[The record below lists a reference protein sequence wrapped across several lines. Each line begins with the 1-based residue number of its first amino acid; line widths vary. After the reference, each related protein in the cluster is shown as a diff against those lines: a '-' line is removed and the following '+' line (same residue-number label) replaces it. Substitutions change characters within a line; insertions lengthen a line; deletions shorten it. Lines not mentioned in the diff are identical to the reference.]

1 MLELLQQGFGA
12 VFSIHILM
20 LMAVGVA
27 MGIVFGA
34 VPGLSATMAV
44 ALCLPLTF
52 TMGPQAGLSLLVAL
66 FIGAT
71 SGGLISAILL
81 KIPGTP
87 SSIATVF
94 DGGPLMEKGE
104 GVKALGV
111 GIVFSFLGTI
121 FSIVA
126 LMFIAPQLAKVALS
140 FGPHEYF
147 AIAVFSLTLIATLSA
162 GSMVKGLFAGALG
175 IAVSTVGI
183 APVEAIRRF
192 TFGINELNGGFSML
206 TVMIGMFAVAE
217 IIKLAESGRHA
228 VQGKARSVSM
238 KNIKGFG
245 FSLKEF
251 REQLPNAARS
261 GAIGLGIGILPGI
274 GAGTSNLVSYIIAK
288 KRAKDGDTYGKG
300 NIGGVVASETA
311 NNAGVGGAMMPLMT
325 LGIPGDTVT
334 AIMLGGFLIHGIQP
348 GPLLFI
354 SQGPLVYT
362 IFAALIVATCMML
375 FMEFYGL
382 RLFIK
387 LLDVPKHPPADHPGA
402 LRGRCLRPVQPPVRR
417 LVDPAVRP
425 ARLRLRQGRHAGGA
439 VHHRLHP
446 RADGGDQPA
455 PGPDAVGRQ
464 LRRLLHQP
472 HRRHLP
478 RPGPGIRALA
488 GVQRAAPEAQRD
500 QRDPPHLRRGVEH
513 KRPHTRPLFALPRRQ
528 AGRPALS

>member
-1 MLELLQQGFGA
+1 MLDLLQQGFGA
-12 VFSIHILM
+12 VFSFHILF
-20 LMAVGVA
+20 LMVVGVA
-27 MGIVFGA
+27 VGIVFGA

-94 DGGPLMEKGE
+94 DGGPLMEQGH

-126 LMFIAPQLAKVALS
+126 LMFIAPQLAKVALR

-147 AIAVFSLTLIATLSA
+147 AIAIFSLTLIATLSA
-162 GSMVKGLFAGALG
+162 GSMAKGLFAGALG
-175 IAVSTVGI
+175 FAVSTVGI
-183 APVEAIRRF
+183 APVEAVRRF
-192 TFGINELNGGFSML
+192 TFGVTELNGGFAML

-217 IIKLAESGRHA
+217 IIKVAERGRTA
-228 VQGKARSVSM
+228 SQGKAQSVSM

-251 REQLPNAARS
+251 REQVPNASRS
-261 GAIGLGIGILPGI
+261 GLIGLAIGILPGI
-274 GAGTSNLVSYIIAK
+274 GAGTSNLVAYIISK
-288 KRAKDGDTYGKG
+288 KRAKNPETYGKG
-300 NIGGVVASETA
+300 NIGGIVASETA
-311 NNAGVGGAMMPLMT
+311 NNAGIGGAMLPLMT

-334 AIMLGGFLIHGIQP
+334 AILLGGFLIHGIQP

-354 SQGPLVYT
+354 SQAPLVYT
-362 IFAALIVATCMML
+362 IFAALIVSTVLML

-382 RLFIK
+382 RIFIK
-387 LLDVPKHPPADHPGA
+387 LLDVPKHILLPIILVLCVVGA
-402 LRGRCLRPVQPPVRR
+402 FGLSSR
-417 LVDPAVRP
+417 LFDVWSILLFGLLGYAFVK
-425 ARLRLRQGRHAGGA
+425 AGM
-439 VHHRLHP
+439 P
-446 RADGGDQPA
+446 
-455 PGPDAVGRQ
+455 
-464 LRRLLHQP
+464 
-472 HRRHLP
+472 
-478 RPGPGIRALA
+478 
-488 GVQRAAPEAQRD
+488 AAPFIIGFILGPMAETN
-500 QRDPPHLRRGVEH
+500 LRRGLMLSDGNFGAFLSNPIAASFLGLALAFIVWQIVSSL
-513 KRPHTRPLFALPRRQ
+513 RPKKSMVSEILRT
-528 AGRPALS
+528 

>member
-12 VFSIHILM
+12 VFSLNILILM
-20 LMAVGVA
+20 FLGVA
-27 MGIVFGA
+27 VGIVFGA

-94 DGGPLMEKGE
+94 DGGPLMEQGL

-121 FSIVA
+121 FSIIA

-162 GSMVKGLFAGALG
+162 GSMVKGLFAGTLG

-183 APVEAIRRF
+183 APVEAVRRF
-192 TFGINELNGGFSML
+192 TFGLSELNGGFSML

-217 IIKLAESGRHA
+217 VIKLAETGRHA
-228 VQGKARSVSM
+228 ARSKVGSVSM
-238 KNIKGFG
+238 KHIKGFG
-245 FSLKEF
+245 FSLREF
-251 REQLPNAARS
+251 RQELPNASRS
-261 GAIGLGIGILPGI
+261 GLIGLAVGILPGI
-274 GAGTSNLVSYIIAK
+274 GAGTSNLLSYIVAK
-288 KRAKDGDTYGKG
+288 KRAKQPETYGKG

-311 NNAGVGGAMMPLMT
+311 NNAGIGGAMMPLMT
-325 LGIPGDTVT
+325 LGIPGDTTT
-334 AIMLGGFLIHGIQP
+334 AILLGGFLIHGIQP
-348 GPLLFI
+348 GPLLFV

-362 IFAALIVATCMML
+362 IFAALLVASVMML

-387 LLDVPKHPPADHPGA
+387 LLDVASPAGCSMS
-402 LRGRCLRPVQPPVRR
+402 GRSCCSVCLAMPSS
-417 LVDPAVRP
+417 
-425 ARLRLRQGRHAGGA
+425 
-439 VHHRLHP
+439 
-446 RADGGDQPA
+446 
-455 PGPDAVGRQ
+455 
-464 LRRLLHQP
+464 
-472 HRRHLP
+472 
-478 RPGPGIRALA
+478 
-488 GVQRAAPEAQRD
+488 
-500 QRDPPHLRRGVEH
+500 RRGCRS
-513 KRPHTRPLFALPRRQ
+513 RPSSSASSS
-528 AGRPALS
+528 GRWPKPTCAAA

>member
-12 VFSIHILM
+12 VFSLNILL
-20 LMAVGVA
+20 LMAIGVA

-94 DGGPLMEKGE
+94 DGGPLMEQGQ

-121 FSIVA
+121 FSIAA

-175 IAVSTVGI
+175 IAVSTIGI
-183 APVEAIRRF
+183 APVEAVRRF
-192 TFGINELNGGFSML
+192 TFGISELNGGFSML

-217 IIKLAESGRHA
+217 IIKLAETGRHA

-251 REQLPNAARS
+251 REQLPNAGRS
-261 GAIGLGIGILPGI
+261 GLIGLGI

-288 KRAKDGDTYGKG
+288 KRAKDSDSYGKG

-311 NNAGVGGAMMPLMT
+311 NNAGIGGAMMPLMT

-348 GPLLFI
+348 GPLLFV

-362 IFAALIVATCMML
+362 IFAALIVATVMML

-387 LLDVPKHPPADHPGA
+387 LLDVPKHILLPIILVLCVVGA
-402 LRGRCLRPVQPPVRR
+402 FGLSSR
-417 LVDPAVRP
+417 LFDVWSILLFGLLGYAFVK
-425 ARLRLRQGRHAGGA
+425 AGT
-439 VHHRLHP
+439 P
-446 RADGGDQPA
+446 
-455 PGPDAVGRQ
+455 
-464 LRRLLHQP
+464 
-472 HRRHLP
+472 
-478 RPGPGIRALA
+478 
-488 GVQRAAPEAQRD
+488 AAPFIIGFILGPMAETN
-500 QRDPPHLRRGVEH
+500 LRRGLMLSDNNFMDFLTTPIAGTFLGLALAFVLWQVFSAL
-513 KRPHTRPLFALPRRQ
+513 RPKPSAINEILRT
-528 AGRPALS
+528 